1 MSDPRNAELAAVI
14 EKQIRL
20 AQSIRS
26 AIAQAMEHDVPLLGR
41 TGNAA
46 ILVAGL
52 IENYYTCLETAW
64 QKISQRFENHL
75 ESGRWHAELLD
86 KMRIRIDGLRIP
98 AVSEENYPALLELL
112 KFRHF
117 RRYYFELEYDWD
129 RIDFLLKKLGQ
140 AHDLAIA
147 DLRSFIAFLKTL

>member
-1 MSDPRNAELAAVI
+1 MNDPRNAELAAVI

-20 AQSIRS
+20 AQNIRS
-26 AIAQAMEHDVPLLGR
+26 AITQAMEHDVPLLGR

-46 ILVAGL
+46 VLVAGL

-75 ESGRWHAELLD
+75 ESGRWHVELLD
-86 KMRIRIDGLRIP
+86 KMRIKIEGVRLP
-98 AVSEENYPALLELL
+98 AVSEESYPALLELL

-129 RIDFLLKKLGQ
+129 RIDFLLKKLEQ
-140 AHDLAIA
+140 AHDLALA
-147 DLRSFIAFLKTL
+147 DLRRFVDFLNKL